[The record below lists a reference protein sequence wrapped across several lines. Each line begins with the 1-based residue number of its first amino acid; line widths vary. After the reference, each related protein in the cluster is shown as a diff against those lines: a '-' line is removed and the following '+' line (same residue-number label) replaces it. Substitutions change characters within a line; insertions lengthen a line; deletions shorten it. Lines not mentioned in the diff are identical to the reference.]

1 MTLIKTENIPYVT
14 DALWMKIIKS
24 PNKNIR
30 AICKDCNFETVDID
44 KAEEHWYKVH
54 NPW

>member
-1 MTLIKTENIPYVT
+1 MLIKLENIPYVT
-14 DALWMKIIKS
+14 DALWMTVIKS
-24 PNKNIR
+24 PSKNIR
-30 AICKDCNFETVDID
+30 AICKECRFETVDFK